1 MGKERKS
8 ARERRDVYFK
18 LREGTLVRRTPSDL
32 ELSTYF
38 RAVDHKDLNA
48 FGVRTLAEIDLNLL
62 KKLPACHTGPQ
73 SHNAG
78 FESRVT
84 IVSYAAWRRRA
95 HLIKQLIVAGASPTV
110 SDRSPDG
117 CLDAAGE
124 EALGAM
130 LSRRYGNG
138 VDASTAC
145 FIIESVCRMRMVAAR
160 DAALGERLPPC
171 THCGADGLS
180 VSFDPCGCVVCERCV
195 WRSVMQPAERSQEE
209 KETPGAAGVGAKPE
223 IEAEIRLG
231 EVRCPHCRAACPMR
245 GHGVPAAAPT
255 YVGRQVAGP
264 AVAAPADAAVAA
276 PADAAAAAPADAA
289 AAAPA
294 DADAATATA
303 DAAAAATADAAA
315 AASSREWICECC
327 CYANFGVRA
336 TCRNCAALRVVAGRA
351 PPPSLR
357 PLAPLGDDWW
367 EAMLRGRAEQQERRE
382 SAMEG
387 AADAASGGAIATGGG
402 GGSGGAGAAGGDAGV
417 VIGGVDA
424 SSSSPGSVW
433 VEMAVSKRRS
443 IGKQLTFLLGA
454 DVVVRDA
461 DVGFGALTEG
471 EEAKAAS
478 AAAAEGEEAK
488 AASAAA
494 AGAGAEV
501 GAGGAIASGRQ
512 RSAAAQLLMADGLG
526 DGVGSGSLQLVLDR
540 AALHRSDEGSSPALA
555 AENDAVSS
563 TAVGD
568 RVRAFGT
575 LHRTIDND
583 GTQRWELRATEA
595 TLLRPAVI
603 VTHTPRP
610 PREKAGSGS
619 QPAKH
624 KFRGLPPREAAIA
637 NMSPLTHEQRCE
649 RAVGAASDG
658 DTNRL
663 EALLTLGFDLS
674 APLDEY
680 GQTALLIAA
689 GHGHLAAVKLLL
701 QHKASPNTVAH
712 GGVTAASAAAAHGHG
727 PVLQEL
733 TDAGADVSAAGSE
746 GLSPLEYVLRRAA
759 AAGIGGL
766 AVGTAAGPAVALSA
780 SLATGS
786 VSASVISSPSSPAS
800 SSSSTSTAGRVPRP
814 VGAPPAQLV
823 RLVPSDADH
832 PGAGACYID
841 GGVPEAGLCA
851 LEALFHRLPIHPRT
865 KCSQALSD
873 RSYFCDAEGWVSR
886 LLNEAYK
893 AGLASAR
900 EGAEG
905 EGARMPCEGEAVIQM
920 RFLIYA
926 EAGGGLPPHVDLSR
940 MRRDGK
946 FSKCTS
952 LLYLTDC
959 ELGGKTVLLERVN
972 PQPCQVLAAVTPR
985 RGRLLLFPHLC
996 PHRADEVVAEGLPK
1010 LLLRGEM
1017 V

>member
-1 MGKERKS
+1 M
-8 ARERRDVYFK
+8 
-18 LREGTLVRRTPSDL
+18 
-32 ELSTYF
+32 
-38 RAVDHKDLNA
+38 
-48 FGVRTLAEIDLNLL
+48 
-62 KKLPACHTGPQ
+62 TG
-73 SHNAG
+73 
-78 FESRVT
+78 
-84 IVSYAAWRRRA
+84 
-95 HLIKQLIVAGASPTV
+95 
-110 SDRSPDG
+110 
-117 CLDAAGE
+117 
-124 EALGAM
+124 
-130 LSRRYGNG
+130 
-138 VDASTAC
+138 
-145 FIIESVCRMRMVAAR
+145 
-160 DAALGERLPPC
+160 
-171 THCGADGLS
+171 
-180 VSFDPCGCVVCERCV
+180 
-195 WRSVMQPAERSQEE
+195 
-209 KETPGAAGVGAKPE
+209 
-223 IEAEIRLG
+223 
-231 EVRCPHCRAACPMR
+231 
-245 GHGVPAAAPT
+245 
-255 YVGRQVAGP
+255 
-264 AVAAPADAAVAA
+264 
-276 PADAAAAAPADAA
+276 
-289 AAAPA
+289 
-294 DADAATATA
+294 
-303 DAAAAATADAAA
+303 
-315 AASSREWICECC
+315 
-327 CYANFGVRA
+327 
-336 TCRNCAALRVVAGRA
+336 
-351 PPPSLR
+351 
-357 PLAPLGDDWW
+357 

-387 AADAASGGAIATGGG
+387 RLTRHREAALPPAEEVGLRG
-402 GGSGGAGAAGGDAGV
+402 GAAGGDAGV

-526 DGVGSGSLQLVLDR
+526 DGVGSGRLQRVLDR
-540 AALHRSDEGSSPALA
+540 AALQRSDEGSSPALA

-689 GHGHLAAVKLLL
+689 GHGHLAAVAAPPA
-701 QHKASPNTVAH
+701 QSVAQH
-712 GGVTAASAAAAHGHG
+712 GGARRSHRRVRCRGPWPRSCAAGA
-727 PVLQEL
+727 
-733 TDAGADVSAAGSE
+733 TDAGADAAGSE
-746 GLSPLEYVLRRAA
+746 GLSPLEYVLRR
-759 AAGIGGL
+759 GGGGHGGL

-786 VSASVISSPSSPAS
+786 VSASVNSSPLLPLRL
-800 SSSSTSTAGRVPRP
+800 SSTSTAGRVPRP
-814 VGAPPAQLV
+814 FGAPPAQLV
-823 RLVPSDADH
+823 RP
-832 PGAGACYID
+832 
-841 GGVPEAGLCA
+841 
-851 LEALFHRLPIHPRT
+851 FR
-865 KCSQALSD
+865 
-873 RSYFCDAEGWVSR
+873 
-886 LLNEAYK
+886 
-893 AGLASAR
+893 
-900 EGAEG
+900 
-905 EGARMPCEGEAVIQM
+905 RMPTTQAQ
-920 RFLIYA
+920 
-926 EAGGGLPPHVDLSR
+926 
-940 MRRDGK
+940 
-946 FSKCTS
+946 
-952 LLYLTDC
+952 
-959 ELGGKTVLLERVN
+959 
-972 PQPCQVLAAVTPR
+972 
-985 RGRLLLFPHLC
+985 GRTH
-996 PHRADEVVAEGLPK
+996 
-1010 LLLRGEM
+1010 
-1017 V
+1017 